1 MRRERSQSSDRGRP
15 YVPRWDNPTGQLPG
29 TGIPSG
35 SDSGLHGTSRRR
47 DSSVPERSRLRTSES
62 GASAG
67 ESRPS
72 LFDGLSSGFFPKAA
86 AKGSFEKSV
95 AIKDCHQ
102 SSAEVMAVFKDCN
115 QTLPK
120 VLLE

>member
-35 SDSGLHGTSRRR
+35 SDSGFHGTSR
-47 DSSVPERSRLRTSES
+47 SVPERSRLRTSES

-72 LFDGLSSGFFPKAA
+72 LFDGLSSGF
-86 AKGSFEKSV
+86 
-95 AIKDCHQ
+95 H
-102 SSAEVMAVFKDCN
+102 
-115 QTLPK
+115 
-120 VLLE
+120 LLEQLGTWELRRELLELPQEVFHLETMLRL

>member
-47 DSSVPERSRLRTSES
+47 DSSVPERSRLRTSEV

-67 ESRPS
+67 GSRPS
-72 LFDGLSSGFFPKAA
+72 LCL
-86 AKGSFEKSV
+86 
-95 AIKDCHQ
+95 
-102 SSAEVMAVFKDCN
+102 MAYQVVFH
-115 QTLPK
+115 
-120 VLLE
+120 LLEQLGT

>member
-1 MRRERSQSSDRGRP
+1 MIRGKHYNFLRL
-15 YVPRWDNPTGQLPG
+15 RG
-29 TGIPSG
+29 
-35 SDSGLHGTSRRR
+35 SGLWAIDLKSKDSTSDILEVMHMQISFRI
-47 DSSVPERSRLRTSES
+47 
-62 GASAG
+62 
-67 ESRPS
+67 
-72 LFDGLSSGFFPKAA
+72 FFPKAA

>member
-1 MRRERSQSSDRGRP
+1 M
-15 YVPRWDNPTGQLPG
+15 
-29 TGIPSG
+29 GI
-35 SDSGLHGTSRRR
+35 
-47 DSSVPERSRLRTSES
+47 
-62 GASAG
+62 
-67 ESRPS
+67 S
-72 LFDGLSSGFFPKAA
+72 LFILFFPKAA

>member
-1 MRRERSQSSDRGRP
+1 MSRG
-15 YVPRWDNPTGQLPG
+15 DNPTGQLPG

-67 ESRPS
+67 GSRPS
-72 LFDGLSSGFFPKAA
+72 LFDGLSSGFLPFGAVRNLGASEGASGTSTGRNSNPHSPKRRMT
-86 AKGSFEKSV
+86 
-95 AIKDCHQ
+95 
-102 SSAEVMAVFKDCN
+102 SSTFIF
-115 QTLPK
+115 LIP
-120 VLLE
+120 

>member
-1 MRRERSQSSDRGRP
+1 MRRERSQSSGP

-35 SDSGLHGTSRRR
+35 IDSGLYGTSRRR

-67 ESRPS
+67 GSRPS
-72 LFDGLSSGFFPKAA
+72 LFDGLSSGFSPLLRR
-86 AKGSFEKSV
+86 E
-95 AIKDCHQ
+95 
-102 SSAEVMAVFKDCN
+102 
-115 QTLPK
+115 
-120 VLLE
+120 LLELPQEVFHLETMLRS